1 MIWVAD
7 GRGPGYTRGK
17 LVAEKQMMNDSTPH
31 MKSGRVGAL
40 RPLIALLSLVM
51 ALVPQPSQAAGC
63 ADWLQKPLRATGTYY
78 PAEEAYARSFVFA
91 MLFDCNGSQVT
102 VTVQRPTGR
111 LPVCEAQQQVEVVGT
126 LSVSSKL
133 IGSYYQINDPTSVTC
148 LAVARAGPSGAQLP
162 AAAAPVQAGPAPRAE
177 TPRAEALRA
186 EAPSAGVPSAQA
198 KTLGSSA
205 WVGRYTDNRGTGDI
219 TLTLMRGESTV
230 SGTWKMRTGG
240 GGPLTGIVEPNAG
253 RVMLRLENIAA
264 ECPGLLEGTA
274 EMSDTTFTATYQGK
288 DCQGPVTGGR
298 LELRPQ

>member
-1 MIWVAD
+1 
-7 GRGPGYTRGK
+7 
-17 LVAEKQMMNDSTPH
+17 MMNSWKPH
-31 MKSGRVGAL
+31 AKWGTTGAL
-40 RPLIALLSLVM
+40 RGLIALVGLVM
-51 ALVPQPSQAAGC
+51 GLVPQPSQAAGC

-148 LAVARAGPSGAQLP
+148 LAVARAGPGAAERP
-162 AAAAPVQAGPAPRAE
+162 AAAAPVQARPAPRAE
-177 TPRAEALRA
+177 TPRAEARRA
-186 EAPSAGVPSAQA
+186 ETPSAGVTSAP
-198 KTLGSSA
+198 TLGSSA
-205 WVGRYTDNRGTGDI
+205 WVGRYTDNRGTGEI
-219 TLTLMRGESTV
+219 TVTLVRGESTV

-264 ECPGLLEGTA
+264 ECPGLLEGSA

>member
-1 MIWVAD
+1 
-7 GRGPGYTRGK
+7 
-17 LVAEKQMMNDSTPH
+17 
-31 MKSGRVGAL
+31 
-40 RPLIALLSLVM
+40 M

-148 LAVARAGPSGAQLP
+148 LTVARAGPGAAERP
-162 AAAAPVQAGPAPRAE
+162 AAAAPGQAGPAPRGE
-177 TPRAEALRA
+177 TPRAEAPRA
-186 EAPSAGVPSAQA
+186 EASSAGVTSAP
-198 KTLGSSA
+198 KLGSSA
-205 WVGRYTDNRGTGDI
+205 WVGRYTDNRGTGEI
-219 TLTLMRGESTV
+219 TATLVRGESTV

-240 GGPLTGIVEPNAG
+240 GGPLTGIVGPNAG
-253 RVMLRLENIAA
+253 QVMLRLENIAA
-264 ECPGLLEGTA
+264 ECPGLLEGSA
-274 EMSDTTFTATYQGK
+274 EMSDTTFTATYHGK